1 MCQRPQL
8 ADWTTS
14 ATPNY
19 DLGNLWVGITKFR
32 LRPVPLPCP
41 TPTAMATDLHESG
54 LDAEAFPS
62 YSGDEFP
69 DHWPEAR
76 KAQARHYYRAI
87 PEEFYTKSGRR
98 PITPKNV
105 KAWMQKASGRG
116 LRFQFWEMC
125 SGSGRLSLC
134 LLLAQFMVGFPI
146 DYRYSWDIGY
156 PAHQALLQQAHQAF
170 VPDHVFASPSC
181 TPWSIASSGKDKAKR
196 DEERRAELPTL
207 EFLHDISLSQ
217 HNQDRG
223 FTLEQPRSSAM
234 LRESPV
240 AELINHAGVRIQRM
254 DQCMLGAQDECQ
266 RPIKKTTAFLSNRRW
281 RRTLKRCNGHK
292 GLPHGE
298 LQGRFKGCCRTALAA
313 VYPKRMAQL
322 MGQDLWAMLRADKAS
337 HCPPW
342 PRTLFWAHGIYYTCE
357 RCQLGRAAPSGCE
370 HTMVPGECRYGQP
383 SMRQARARPEAP
395 PRTST
400 TTPTAP
406 TTSDAV
412 APSASVT
419 PRMARSDLEDITGPF
434 KFLARS
440 GDYSR
445 VQLQV
450 HPSLTIKPES
460 QLYLKAAMMQ
470 LIESC
475 IDIFQA
481 STSKDYDHWVSDPV
495 LLRVYQDVFQDI
507 LNVLGVLVSLRPWQ
521 RKVPDPYLSSA
532 CAPPCAFSSV
542 ASSGPGRCTT
552 LRTCGSFPTA
562 NFTPRSRH
570 LFGFCSDD
578 MEVDRAVPGSASAS
592 SRPAAPMVPVEK
604 ENGGG
609 TNASSSP
616 AQSSQRPRQQPPDA
630 DPVRED
636 DAEQGE
642 EDFEAVRPGAEEE
655 PKTLRPLFDFKKVYK
670 RLQSD
675 IVQRDPVTAKR
686 LLLGLHERFYHCPI
700 TDFKNMLLRAGLS
713 SEILPLAE
721 EAVMSCSVCR
731 KYVRLPNRPQVKIG
745 SAASSFNHRVQVDL
759 FMHKETW
766 ILLNVDEATRYKTAM
781 AVKSREHQE
790 LLNSMFDSWFS
801 VFGPP
806 AQLVMDQE
814 TSLMGHEAGRE
825 LERFCVERVPK
836 GTTAGPAGQ
845 QHTGTG
851 LVERHVG
858 LMEIT
863 MLKLEAEL
871 DRQGIAI
878 TVNDLAKE
886 SAMSHNLSLNYG
898 GATPSMCVFGVIPRP
913 FYQDDSSGVT
923 AVVGALQ
930 TDVTPFERAIR
941 IRQMALSMVQRAVAE
956 DRIARANRTRTQQL
970 QIGEMMPG
978 VTRVDF
984 HRETQGDI
992 GWRGPA
998 ELLKINKEEGTAILS
1013 YQGRPYLVS
1022 LRHIRPHQAGVFVVL
1037 NKDQIGDM
1045 MEVKAVTEKLSLY
1058 KVTIIGWMP
1067 EKKGDL
1073 TMWRR
1078 SSTSSLAYV
1087 DVWPKITRLA
1097 SGFSRHAVGGIMMGQ
1112 GVRQLQPP
1120 PGSCGVLIFW
1130 NHGASEH
1137 SSLEHNDDKPITVK
1151 KITTAPI
1158 DKVCLVYFYF
1168 FVNVEYRPEVPL
1180 KVVPSEGAAENG
1192 VEVTEPTSSGQD
1204 SSPTSPMS
1212 ITSDPTS
1219 RTTTTSSME
1228 EVTEDD
1234 NHVNNKRKGPDS
1246 RTVVLAPEA
1255 KRGRLGLLLE
1265 CLASEKVL
1273 TKAQHNLVN
1282 LYWSTH
1288 WCQAV
1293 PTDFPMIW
1301 YGNDNNVQLA
1311 QWDIYMSRTS
1321 GVSEVPDYKKRP
1333 FLFTWP
1339 GKHYEELYAD
1349 LHSGEIYKVDDE
1361 ADTITEEECYDIWP
1375 EVEEAD
1381 SSEIKQFVETSS
1393 FRKAHVSSLTDDTVI
1408 VDSVW
1413 VRKWK
1418 RMPDGSRKVK
1428 SRLCARGCF
1437 DQQKDLLTTRST
1449 TATRLS
1455 QRTVLS
1461 VSANEDLDAES
1472 WDISGAFLKG
1482 LSFER
1487 VRELLRAR
1495 GVTSPVRRVAIV
1507 APANVWRHLATHDPK
1522 FRIDFEKIGDY
1533 VLFCLKPVYGLSDA
1547 PLAWQ
1552 LCLHGHFEAEGGTAS
1567 KLDENLFFWRDE
1579 RTGRATSVVTT
1590 HVDDCCAGGR
1600 PNWLSRQLRLLQE
1613 KFGKVTRQTLPFS
1626 HCGMLYERIPEGF
1639 RMTQDSFAAKLKPAE
1654 IDGSRKDDEILTP
1667 TEVTMFRSILGGLL
1681 WLTATRLDLIAEV
1694 CLLQAQVTRA
1704 KVAHLRQA
1712 NSVVRRARQEVGQ
1725 GMGLYFQKLRGP
1737 LRLACIHDSSAA
1749 GNVRNYA
1756 QEGVLVLLCEDRL
1769 HHFTKDCEHILDD
1782 RQCQY
1787 LGGRCH
1793 ILWAH
1798 GAKAK
1803 RISYST
1809 SHAET
1814 LAAVSGLEAGTL
1826 VSVRLAE
1833 LLYSPKPPTIQSLT
1847 AQQERGVVGLPID
1860 SFTDC
1865 RDFFE
1870 LASGDKNVPQDKNQR
1885 LYVLS
1890 FREAGMSGRIRWMGL
1905 IPTESMTADALTKT
1919 MIAEPMMKLLTTGTV
1934 EFRNQEKHHVTLRAL
1949 PVMDHIEE
1957 RHFDMD
1963 DRELIKELSK
1973 PAIDITACVTFVK
1986 PRFLCM
1992 ALLATTSSATPTT
2005 ATPSTTTSE
2014 GDDGWKW
2021 IVTVV
2026 IIVIATERLLC
2037 ETARLWWRKFFNE
2050 SEADREDRLLRKRKE
2065 GWYREGHAKLHNTP
2079 DDKMDV
2085 DDAHLDTADEDVD
2098 TYVDDKS
2105 LRLQLRESEASCVGL
2120 GQQLMDAEHEAQ
2132 TLRTRLQRLEDQLRV
2147 SQLANQNL
2155 RAERDLLIQQQQAP
2169 PNELFA
2175 TVATGRTFHRNRN
2188 CNHIRAVRVRQMRP
2202 CADCTG

>member
-1 MCQRPQL
+1 MPKTAAGRIL
-8 ADWTTS
+8 EDDWTTS

-41 TPTAMATDLHESG
+41 TSAAMATDLHESG

-146 DYRYSWDIGY
+146 DYRDSWDIGY
-156 PAHQALLQQAHQAF
+156 PAHQALLQQVHRAF

-223 FTLEQPRSSAM
+223 FTLEQPQSSAM

-240 AELINHAGVRIQRM
+240 AKLMNHAGVRIQRM
-254 DQCMLGAQDECQ
+254 DQCILGAQDECQ

-342 PRTLFWAHGIYYTCE
+342 PRTLFWAHGLYYTCE
-357 RCQLGRAAPSGCE
+357 RCQLGRAAPPGCE

-406 TTSDAV
+406 TTSDAA
-412 APSASVT
+412 APSGSAT
-419 PRMARSDLEDITGPF
+419 PRMARSDLEDITWPF

-481 STSKDYDHWVSDPV
+481 STLKDYDHWVSDPV

-507 LNVLGVLVSLRPWQ
+507 LNVLGVLVSLRAWQ

-532 CAPPCAFSSV
+532 CAPMRLLIRGELKSWEVHHLEDMRVLSHSQLHAKV
-542 ASSGPGRCTT
+542 EEADWHV
-552 LRTCGSFPTA
+552 
-562 NFTPRSRH
+562 H

-609 TNASSSP
+609 TNASSSS

-642 EDFEAVRPGAEEE
+642 EDFEAVRPEAEEE

-759 FMHKETW
+759 FTHKETW

-825 LERFCVERVPK
+825 LERFCMERVPK

-878 TVNDLAKE
+878 TVNDLA
-886 SAMSHNLSLNYG
+886 
-898 GATPSMCVFGVIPRP
+898 
-913 FYQDDSSGVT
+913 
-923 AVVGALQ
+923 
-930 TDVTPFERAIR
+930 
-941 IRQMALSMVQRAVAE
+941 
-956 DRIARANRTRTQQL
+956 
-970 QIGEMMPG
+970 
-978 VTRVDF
+978 
-984 HRETQGDI
+984 
-992 GWRGPA
+992 
-998 ELLKINKEEGTAILS
+998 
-1013 YQGRPYLVS
+1013 
-1022 LRHIRPHQAGVFVVL
+1022 
-1037 NKDQIGDM
+1037 
-1045 MEVKAVTEKLSLY
+1045 
-1058 KVTIIGWMP
+1058 
-1067 EKKGDL
+1067 
-1073 TMWRR
+1073 
-1078 SSTSSLAYV
+1078 
-1087 DVWPKITRLA
+1087 
-1097 SGFSRHAVGGIMMGQ
+1097 
-1112 GVRQLQPP
+1112 
-1120 PGSCGVLIFW
+1120 
-1130 NHGASEH
+1130 
-1137 SSLEHNDDKPITVK
+1137 
-1151 KITTAPI
+1151 
-1158 DKVCLVYFYF
+1158 
-1168 FVNVEYRPEVPL
+1168 
-1180 KVVPSEGAAENG
+1180 
-1192 VEVTEPTSSGQD
+1192 
-1204 SSPTSPMS
+1204 
-1212 ITSDPTS
+1212 
-1219 RTTTTSSME
+1219 
-1228 EVTEDD
+1228 
-1234 NHVNNKRKGPDS
+1234 
-1246 RTVVLAPEA
+1246 
-1255 KRGRLGLLLE
+1255 
-1265 CLASEKVL
+1265 
-1273 TKAQHNLVN
+1273 
-1282 LYWSTH
+1282 
-1288 WCQAV
+1288 
-1293 PTDFPMIW
+1293 
-1301 YGNDNNVQLA
+1301 
-1311 QWDIYMSRTS
+1311 
-1321 GVSEVPDYKKRP
+1321 
-1333 FLFTWP
+1333 
-1339 GKHYEELYAD
+1339 
-1349 LHSGEIYKVDDE
+1349 
-1361 ADTITEEECYDIWP
+1361 
-1375 EVEEAD
+1375 
-1381 SSEIKQFVETSS
+1381 
-1393 FRKAHVSSLTDDTVI
+1393 
-1408 VDSVW
+1408 
-1413 VRKWK
+1413 
-1418 RMPDGSRKVK
+1418 
-1428 SRLCARGCF
+1428 
-1437 DQQKDLLTTRST
+1437 
-1449 TATRLS
+1449 
-1455 QRTVLS
+1455 
-1461 VSANEDLDAES
+1461 
-1472 WDISGAFLKG
+1472 
-1482 LSFER
+1482 
-1487 VRELLRAR
+1487 
-1495 GVTSPVRRVAIV
+1495 
-1507 APANVWRHLATHDPK
+1507 RHLA
-1522 FRIDFEKIGDY
+1522 
-1533 VLFCLKPVYGLSDA
+1533 
-1547 PLAWQ
+1547 
-1552 LCLHGHFEAEGGTAS
+1552 GGRRS
-1567 KLDENLFFWRDE
+1567 RLVRDE
-1579 RTGRATSVVTT
+1579 
-1590 HVDDCCAGGR
+1590 
-1600 PNWLSRQLRLLQE
+1600 
-1613 KFGKVTRQTLPFS
+1613 
-1626 HCGMLYERIPEGF
+1626 
-1639 RMTQDSFAAKLKPAE
+1639 
-1654 IDGSRKDDEILTP
+1654 
-1667 TEVTMFRSILGGLL
+1667 
-1681 WLTATRLDLIAEV
+1681 
-1694 CLLQAQVTRA
+1694 
-1704 KVAHLRQA
+1704 
-1712 NSVVRRARQEVGQ
+1712 
-1725 GMGLYFQKLRGP
+1725 
-1737 LRLACIHDSSAA
+1737 
-1749 GNVRNYA
+1749 
-1756 QEGVLVLLCEDRL
+1756 
-1769 HHFTKDCEHILDD
+1769 
-1782 RQCQY
+1782 
-1787 LGGRCH
+1787 
-1793 ILWAH
+1793 
-1798 GAKAK
+1798 
-1803 RISYST
+1803 
-1809 SHAET
+1809 
-1814 LAAVSGLEAGTL
+1814 
-1826 VSVRLAE
+1826 
-1833 LLYSPKPPTIQSLT
+1833 
-1847 AQQERGVVGLPID
+1847 
-1860 SFTDC
+1860 
-1865 RDFFE
+1865 
-1870 LASGDKNVPQDKNQR
+1870 
-1885 LYVLS
+1885 
-1890 FREAGMSGRIRWMGL
+1890 
-1905 IPTESMTADALTKT
+1905 
-1919 MIAEPMMKLLTTGTV
+1919 
-1934 EFRNQEKHHVTLRAL
+1934 
-1949 PVMDHIEE
+1949 
-1957 RHFDMD
+1957 
-1963 DRELIKELSK
+1963 
-1973 PAIDITACVTFVK
+1973 
-1986 PRFLCM
+1986 
-1992 ALLATTSSATPTT
+1992 
-2005 ATPSTTTSE
+2005 
-2014 GDDGWKW
+2014 
-2021 IVTVV
+2021 
-2026 IIVIATERLLC
+2026 
-2037 ETARLWWRKFFNE
+2037 
-2050 SEADREDRLLRKRKE
+2050 
-2065 GWYREGHAKLHNTP
+2065 
-2079 DDKMDV
+2079 
-2085 DDAHLDTADEDVD
+2085 
-2098 TYVDDKS
+2098 
-2105 LRLQLRESEASCVGL
+2105 
-2120 GQQLMDAEHEAQ
+2120 
-2132 TLRTRLQRLEDQLRV
+2132 
-2147 SQLANQNL
+2147 
-2155 RAERDLLIQQQQAP
+2155 
-2169 PNELFA
+2169 
-2175 TVATGRTFHRNRN
+2175 
-2188 CNHIRAVRVRQMRP
+2188 AVR
-2202 CADCTG
+2202 